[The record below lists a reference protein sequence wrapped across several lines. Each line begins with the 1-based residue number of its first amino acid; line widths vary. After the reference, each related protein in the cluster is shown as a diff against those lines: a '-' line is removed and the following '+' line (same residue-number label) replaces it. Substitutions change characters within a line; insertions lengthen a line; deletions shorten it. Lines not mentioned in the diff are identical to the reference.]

1 MLSRF
6 RTAGQQTKIL
16 EALRLG
22 SLDLVIGT
30 HRLLSD
36 DLSFKDLGLLIIDE
50 EQRFGVQHKEA
61 IKKLKASVDVLTL
74 SATPIPRTLYF
85 AMVGAR
91 SMSAIETAPVNRLPI
106 RTEVLHKSDDILT
119 KAIDTEIRRS
129 GQIFYLHNRVKTIHS
144 VARKLE
150 ALYPKL
156 RIAVGHGQMNEEAL
170 EKIMTDF
177 VAGEYDILVNSATGG
192 ARAVGPF
199 LSMDLDGYR
208 ASFDKL
214 WGYTNVV
221 RYGAKFLKDN
231 GNIVL
236 VSGSPARKCRP
247 GQIAISSVGGAV
259 EAFARGIA
267 PEIAPKR
274 INIVSPGI
282 IDTPMSPLQGKERED
297 YYKNTTNN
305 NLIPRAGT
313 PDEVATGII
322 FAIEN
327 EFITATTIDID
338 GGWLIS

>member
-1 MLSRF
+1 MDIDGKKAIVFGGTS
-6 RTAGQQTKIL
+6 G
-16 EALRLG
+16 
-22 SLDLVIGT
+22 IG
-30 HRLLSD
+30 
-36 DLSFKDLGLLIIDE
+36 
-50 EQRFGVQHKEA
+50 
-61 IKKLKASVDVLTL
+61 L
-74 SATPIPRTLYF
+74 SATEMLSDK
-85 AMVGAR
+85 GAHVVALSR
-91 SMSAIETAPVNRLPI
+91 NPEKLQNVPKNVVTKKMN
-106 RTEVLHKSDDILT
+106 VLDRD
-119 KAIDTEIRRS
+119 
-129 GQIFYLHNRVKTIHS
+129 
-144 VARKLE
+144 
-150 ALYPKL
+150 
-156 RIAVGHGQMNEEAL
+156 AL
-170 EKIMTDF
+170 EQF
-177 VAGEYDILVNSATGG
+177 FQEVGEYDILVNSATGG

-221 RYGAKFLKDN
+221 RYGTKYLKDN

-247 GQIAISSVGGAV
+247 GEFAIYSVGGAV

-327 EFITATTIDID
+327 EFITGTTIDID

>member
-1 MLSRF
+1 MDINVKKAIVFGGTS
-6 RTAGQQTKIL
+6 G
-16 EALRLG
+16 
-22 SLDLVIGT
+22 IG
-30 HRLLSD
+30 
-36 DLSFKDLGLLIIDE
+36 
-50 EQRFGVQHKEA
+50 
-61 IKKLKASVDVLTL
+61 L
-74 SATPIPRTLYF
+74 SATQMLSDK
-85 AMVGAR
+85 GAHVIALSR
-91 SMSAIETAPVNRLPI
+91 NPDKLKTVPKNVTTKKMN
-106 RTEVLHKSDDILT
+106 VLDRD
-119 KAIDTEIRRS
+119 
-129 GQIFYLHNRVKTIHS
+129 
-144 VARKLE
+144 
-150 ALYPKL
+150 
-156 RIAVGHGQMNEEAL
+156 AL
-170 EKIMTDF
+170 EKF
-177 VAGEYDILVNSATGG
+177 FQEVGEYDILVNSATGG
-192 ARAVGPF
+192 TRAVGPF

-221 RYGAKFLKDN
+221 RYGTKFLKDN

-327 EFITATTIDID
+327 EFITGTTIDID

>member
-1 MLSRF
+1 MDINGKKAIVFGGTS
-6 RTAGQQTKIL
+6 G
-16 EALRLG
+16 
-22 SLDLVIGT
+22 IG
-30 HRLLSD
+30 
-36 DLSFKDLGLLIIDE
+36 
-50 EQRFGVQHKEA
+50 
-61 IKKLKASVDVLTL
+61 L
-74 SATPIPRTLYF
+74 SATQMLSDK
-85 AMVGAR
+85 GAHVIALSR
-91 SMSAIETAPVNRLPI
+91 NPDKLKNVPKNVITKKMN
-106 RTEVLHKSDDILT
+106 VLDRD
-119 KAIDTEIRRS
+119 
-129 GQIFYLHNRVKTIHS
+129 
-144 VARKLE
+144 
-150 ALYPKL
+150 
-156 RIAVGHGQMNEEAL
+156 AL
-170 EKIMTDF
+170 EKF
-177 VAGEYDILVNSATGG
+177 FQEVGEYDILVNSATGG

-221 RYGAKFLKDN
+221 RYGTKFLKDN

-327 EFITATTIDID
+327 EFITGTTIDID

>member
-1 MLSRF
+1 MDINGKKAIVFGGTS
-6 RTAGQQTKIL
+6 G
-16 EALRLG
+16 
-22 SLDLVIGT
+22 IG
-30 HRLLSD
+30 
-36 DLSFKDLGLLIIDE
+36 
-50 EQRFGVQHKEA
+50 
-61 IKKLKASVDVLTL
+61 L
-74 SATPIPRTLYF
+74 SATQMLSDK
-85 AMVGAR
+85 GAQVIALSR
-91 SMSAIETAPVNRLPI
+91 NPDKLKTVPKNVTTKKMN
-106 RTEVLHKSDDILT
+106 VLDRD
-119 KAIDTEIRRS
+119 
-129 GQIFYLHNRVKTIHS
+129 
-144 VARKLE
+144 
-150 ALYPKL
+150 
-156 RIAVGHGQMNEEAL
+156 AL
-170 EKIMTDF
+170 EKF
-177 VAGEYDILVNSATGG
+177 FQEVGEYDILVNSATGG

-221 RYGAKFLKDN
+221 RYGTKFLKDN

-313 PDEVATGII
+313 PDEVAAGLI

-327 EFITATTIDID
+327 EFITGTTIDID

>member
-1 MLSRF
+1 MDINGKKAIVFGGTS
-6 RTAGQQTKIL
+6 G
-16 EALRLG
+16 
-22 SLDLVIGT
+22 IG
-30 HRLLSD
+30 
-36 DLSFKDLGLLIIDE
+36 
-50 EQRFGVQHKEA
+50 
-61 IKKLKASVDVLTL
+61 L
-74 SATPIPRTLYF
+74 SATQILSDK
-85 AMVGAR
+85 GAHVIALSR
-91 SMSAIETAPVNRLPI
+91 NPDKLKNVPKNVTTKKMN
-106 RTEVLHKSDDILT
+106 VLDRD
-119 KAIDTEIRRS
+119 
-129 GQIFYLHNRVKTIHS
+129 
-144 VARKLE
+144 
-150 ALYPKL
+150 
-156 RIAVGHGQMNEEAL
+156 AL
-170 EKIMTDF
+170 EKF
-177 VAGEYDILVNSATGG
+177 FQEVGEYDILVNSATGG

-199 LSMDLDGYR
+199 LSMDLDGYK

-221 RYGAKFLKDN
+221 RYGTKFLKDN

-247 GQIAISSVGGAV
+247 GQIAISSVGCAV

-327 EFITATTIDID
+327 EFITGTTIDID

>member
-1 MLSRF
+1 MDIDGKKAIVFGGTS
-6 RTAGQQTKIL
+6 G
-16 EALRLG
+16 
-22 SLDLVIGT
+22 IG
-30 HRLLSD
+30 
-36 DLSFKDLGLLIIDE
+36 
-50 EQRFGVQHKEA
+50 
-61 IKKLKASVDVLTL
+61 L
-74 SATPIPRTLYF
+74 SATQMLSDK
-85 AMVGAR
+85 GAHVVALSR
-91 SMSAIETAPVNRLPI
+91 NPEKLQNVPKNVTTKKMN
-106 RTEVLHKSDDILT
+106 VLDRD
-119 KAIDTEIRRS
+119 
-129 GQIFYLHNRVKTIHS
+129 
-144 VARKLE
+144 
-150 ALYPKL
+150 
-156 RIAVGHGQMNEEAL
+156 AL
-170 EKIMTDF
+170 EQFFQEM
-177 VAGEYDILVNSATGG
+177 GEYDILVNSATGG

-221 RYGAKFLKDN
+221 RYGTKYLKNN

-327 EFITATTIDID
+327 EFITGTTIDID

>member
-1 MLSRF
+1 MDIDGKKAIVFGGTS
-6 RTAGQQTKIL
+6 G
-16 EALRLG
+16 
-22 SLDLVIGT
+22 IG
-30 HRLLSD
+30 
-36 DLSFKDLGLLIIDE
+36 
-50 EQRFGVQHKEA
+50 
-61 IKKLKASVDVLTL
+61 L
-74 SATPIPRTLYF
+74 SATQMLSDKGAHVIALSRNPEKLQNVPKNVVTKKMNVLDRDTLEQF
-85 AMVGAR
+85 FQ
-91 SMSAIETAPVNRLPI
+91 
-106 RTEVLHKSDDILT
+106 EV
-119 KAIDTEIRRS
+119 
-129 GQIFYLHNRVKTIHS
+129 
-144 VARKLE
+144 
-150 ALYPKL
+150 
-156 RIAVGHGQMNEEAL
+156 
-170 EKIMTDF
+170 
-177 VAGEYDILVNSATGG
+177 GEYDILVNSATGG

-199 LSMDLDGYR
+199 LSMDLDGYK

-221 RYGAKFLKDN
+221 RYGTKYLKNN

-327 EFITATTIDID
+327 EFITGTTIDID

>member
-1 MLSRF
+1 MDINGKKAIVFGGTS
-6 RTAGQQTKIL
+6 G
-16 EALRLG
+16 
-22 SLDLVIGT
+22 IG
-30 HRLLSD
+30 
-36 DLSFKDLGLLIIDE
+36 
-50 EQRFGVQHKEA
+50 
-61 IKKLKASVDVLTL
+61 L
-74 SATPIPRTLYF
+74 SATQMLSDK
-85 AMVGAR
+85 GAHVIALSR
-91 SMSAIETAPVNRLPI
+91 NPDKLKNVPKNVTTKKMN
-106 RTEVLHKSDDILT
+106 VLDRD
-119 KAIDTEIRRS
+119 
-129 GQIFYLHNRVKTIHS
+129 
-144 VARKLE
+144 
-150 ALYPKL
+150 
-156 RIAVGHGQMNEEAL
+156 AL
-170 EKIMTDF
+170 EKF
-177 VAGEYDILVNSATGG
+177 FQEVGEYDILVNSATGG

-199 LSMDLDGYR
+199 LSMDLDGYK

-221 RYGAKFLKDN
+221 RYGTKFLKDN

-327 EFITATTIDID
+327 EFITGTTIDID
-338 GGWLIS
+338 GGWLTS

>member
-1 MLSRF
+1 MDINGKKAIVFGGTS
-6 RTAGQQTKIL
+6 G
-16 EALRLG
+16 
-22 SLDLVIGT
+22 IG
-30 HRLLSD
+30 
-36 DLSFKDLGLLIIDE
+36 
-50 EQRFGVQHKEA
+50 
-61 IKKLKASVDVLTL
+61 L
-74 SATPIPRTLYF
+74 SATQMLSDK
-85 AMVGAR
+85 GAHVIALSR
-91 SMSAIETAPVNRLPI
+91 NPDKLKTVPKNVTTKKMN
-106 RTEVLHKSDDILT
+106 VLDRD
-119 KAIDTEIRRS
+119 
-129 GQIFYLHNRVKTIHS
+129 
-144 VARKLE
+144 
-150 ALYPKL
+150 
-156 RIAVGHGQMNEEAL
+156 AL
-170 EKIMTDF
+170 EKF
-177 VAGEYDILVNSATGG
+177 FQEVGEYDILVKSATGG

-199 LSMDLDGYR
+199 LSMDLDGYK

-221 RYGAKFLKDN
+221 RFGTKFLKDS

-259 EAFARGIA
+259 EAFARGRA

-313 PDEVATGII
+313 PDEVAAGII

-327 EFITATTIDID
+327 EFITGTTIDID

>member
-1 MLSRF
+1 MDINGKKAIVFGGTS
-6 RTAGQQTKIL
+6 G
-16 EALRLG
+16 
-22 SLDLVIGT
+22 IG
-30 HRLLSD
+30 
-36 DLSFKDLGLLIIDE
+36 
-50 EQRFGVQHKEA
+50 
-61 IKKLKASVDVLTL
+61 L
-74 SATPIPRTLYF
+74 SATQMLSDK
-85 AMVGAR
+85 GAHVIALSR
-91 SMSAIETAPVNRLPI
+91 NPDKLKNVPKNVTTKKMN
-106 RTEVLHKSDDILT
+106 VLDRD
-119 KAIDTEIRRS
+119 
-129 GQIFYLHNRVKTIHS
+129 
-144 VARKLE
+144 
-150 ALYPKL
+150 
-156 RIAVGHGQMNEEAL
+156 AL
-170 EKIMTDF
+170 EKF
-177 VAGEYDILVNSATGG
+177 FQEVGEYDILVNSATGG

-199 LSMDLDGYR
+199 LSMDLDGYK

-221 RYGAKFLKDN
+221 RYGTKFLKDN

-282 IDTPMSPLQGKERED
+282 IDTPMSPLHGKERED

-305 NLIPRAGT
+305 NIIPRAGT

-327 EFITATTIDID
+327 EFITGTTIDID

>member
-1 MLSRF
+1 MDINGKKAIVFGGTS
-6 RTAGQQTKIL
+6 G
-16 EALRLG
+16 
-22 SLDLVIGT
+22 IG
-30 HRLLSD
+30 
-36 DLSFKDLGLLIIDE
+36 
-50 EQRFGVQHKEA
+50 
-61 IKKLKASVDVLTL
+61 L
-74 SATPIPRTLYF
+74 SATQMLSDK
-85 AMVGAR
+85 GAHVIALSR
-91 SMSAIETAPVNRLPI
+91 NPEKVRNVPKNVTTKKMN
-106 RTEVLHKSDDILT
+106 VLDRD
-119 KAIDTEIRRS
+119 
-129 GQIFYLHNRVKTIHS
+129 
-144 VARKLE
+144 
-150 ALYPKL
+150 
-156 RIAVGHGQMNEEAL
+156 AL
-170 EKIMTDF
+170 EQF
-177 VAGEYDILVNSATGG
+177 FQEEGEYDILINSATGG

-221 RYGAKFLKDN
+221 RYGTKHLKDN

-297 YYKNTTNN
+297 YYNNTTKN

-327 EFITATTIDID
+327 EFITGTTIDID

>member
-1 MLSRF
+1 MDINGKKAIVFGGTS
-6 RTAGQQTKIL
+6 G
-16 EALRLG
+16 
-22 SLDLVIGT
+22 IG
-30 HRLLSD
+30 
-36 DLSFKDLGLLIIDE
+36 
-50 EQRFGVQHKEA
+50 
-61 IKKLKASVDVLTL
+61 L
-74 SATPIPRTLYF
+74 SATQMLSDK
-85 AMVGAR
+85 GAHVIALSR
-91 SMSAIETAPVNRLPI
+91 NPE
-106 RTEVLHKSDDILT
+106 
-119 KAIDTEIRRS
+119 
-129 GQIFYLHNRVKTIHS
+129 
-144 VARKLE
+144 KLE
-150 ALYPKL
+150 NVPKNVTTKKMNVLDRDALDKFF
-156 RIAVGHGQMNEEAL
+156 QEE
-170 EKIMTDF
+170 
-177 VAGEYDILVNSATGG
+177 GEYDILVNSATGG

-199 LSMDLDGYR
+199 LSMDLDGYK

-221 RYGAKFLKDN
+221 RYGTEFLKDN

-267 PEIAPKR
+267 PEISPKR

-327 EFITATTIDID
+327 EFITGTTIDID

>member
-1 MLSRF
+1 MDIDGKKAIVFGGTS
-6 RTAGQQTKIL
+6 G
-16 EALRLG
+16 
-22 SLDLVIGT
+22 IG
-30 HRLLSD
+30 
-36 DLSFKDLGLLIIDE
+36 
-50 EQRFGVQHKEA
+50 
-61 IKKLKASVDVLTL
+61 L
-74 SATPIPRTLYF
+74 SATQMLSDKGAHVVALSRNPEKLQNIPKNVTTKK
-85 AMVGAR
+85 M
-91 SMSAIETAPVNRLPI
+91 N
-106 RTEVLHKSDDILT
+106 VLDRD
-119 KAIDTEIRRS
+119 
-129 GQIFYLHNRVKTIHS
+129 
-144 VARKLE
+144 
-150 ALYPKL
+150 
-156 RIAVGHGQMNEEAL
+156 AL
-170 EKIMTDF
+170 EQFFEEI
-177 VAGEYDILVNSATGG
+177 GEYDILVNSATGG

-221 RYGAKFLKDN
+221 RYGTKYLKNN

-327 EFITATTIDID
+327 EFITGTTIDID

>member
-1 MLSRF
+1 MDINGKKAIVFGGTS
-6 RTAGQQTKIL
+6 G
-16 EALRLG
+16 
-22 SLDLVIGT
+22 IG
-30 HRLLSD
+30 
-36 DLSFKDLGLLIIDE
+36 
-50 EQRFGVQHKEA
+50 
-61 IKKLKASVDVLTL
+61 L
-74 SATPIPRTLYF
+74 SATQMLSDK
-85 AMVGAR
+85 GAHVVALSR
-91 SMSAIETAPVNRLPI
+91 NPEKLQNVPKNVTTKKMN
-106 RTEVLHKSDDILT
+106 VLDRD
-119 KAIDTEIRRS
+119 
-129 GQIFYLHNRVKTIHS
+129 
-144 VARKLE
+144 
-150 ALYPKL
+150 
-156 RIAVGHGQMNEEAL
+156 AL
-170 EKIMTDF
+170 EQFFKEI
-177 VAGEYDILVNSATGG
+177 GEYDILVNSATGG

-221 RYGAKFLKDN
+221 RYGTKFLKDN

-267 PEIAPKR
+267 PEITPKR
-274 INIVSPGI
+274 INVVSPGI

-327 EFITATTIDID
+327 EFITGTTIDID

>member
-1 MLSRF
+1 MDINGKKAIVFGGTS
-6 RTAGQQTKIL
+6 G
-16 EALRLG
+16 
-22 SLDLVIGT
+22 IG
-30 HRLLSD
+30 
-36 DLSFKDLGLLIIDE
+36 
-50 EQRFGVQHKEA
+50 
-61 IKKLKASVDVLTL
+61 L
-74 SATPIPRTLYF
+74 SATQMLSDK
-85 AMVGAR
+85 GAHVIALSR
-91 SMSAIETAPVNRLPI
+91 NPDKLKNVPKNVTTKKMN
-106 RTEVLHKSDDILT
+106 VLDRD
-119 KAIDTEIRRS
+119 
-129 GQIFYLHNRVKTIHS
+129 
-144 VARKLE
+144 
-150 ALYPKL
+150 
-156 RIAVGHGQMNEEAL
+156 AL
-170 EKIMTDF
+170 EKF
-177 VAGEYDILVNSATGG
+177 FQEVGEYDILVNSATGG

-221 RYGAKFLKDN
+221 RYGTKHLKDN

-297 YYKNTTNN
+297 YYNNTTKN

-327 EFITATTIDID
+327 EFITGTTIDID

>member
-1 MLSRF
+1 MDINGKKAIVFGGTS
-6 RTAGQQTKIL
+6 G
-16 EALRLG
+16 
-22 SLDLVIGT
+22 IG
-30 HRLLSD
+30 
-36 DLSFKDLGLLIIDE
+36 
-50 EQRFGVQHKEA
+50 
-61 IKKLKASVDVLTL
+61 L
-74 SATPIPRTLYF
+74 SATQMLSDK
-85 AMVGAR
+85 GAHVIALSR
-91 SMSAIETAPVNRLPI
+91 NPDKLKNVPKNVITKKMN
-106 RTEVLHKSDDILT
+106 VLDRD
-119 KAIDTEIRRS
+119 
-129 GQIFYLHNRVKTIHS
+129 
-144 VARKLE
+144 
-150 ALYPKL
+150 
-156 RIAVGHGQMNEEAL
+156 AL
-170 EKIMTDF
+170 EKF
-177 VAGEYDILVNSATGG
+177 FQEVGEYDILVNSATGG

-199 LSMDLDGYR
+199 LSMDLDGYK

-221 RYGAKFLKDN
+221 RYGTKFLKDN

-236 VSGSPARKCRP
+236 VSGSPARKCRT

-313 PDEVATGII
+313 PNEVATGII

-327 EFITATTIDID
+327 EFITGTTIDID

>member
-1 MLSRF
+1 MDIDGKKAIVFGGTS
-6 RTAGQQTKIL
+6 G
-16 EALRLG
+16 
-22 SLDLVIGT
+22 IG
-30 HRLLSD
+30 
-36 DLSFKDLGLLIIDE
+36 
-50 EQRFGVQHKEA
+50 
-61 IKKLKASVDVLTL
+61 L
-74 SATPIPRTLYF
+74 SATQMLSDKGAHVVALSRNPEKLQNVPKNVVTKKMNVLDRDTLEQF
-85 AMVGAR
+85 FQ
-91 SMSAIETAPVNRLPI
+91 
-106 RTEVLHKSDDILT
+106 EV
-119 KAIDTEIRRS
+119 
-129 GQIFYLHNRVKTIHS
+129 
-144 VARKLE
+144 
-150 ALYPKL
+150 
-156 RIAVGHGQMNEEAL
+156 
-170 EKIMTDF
+170 
-177 VAGEYDILVNSATGG
+177 GEYDILVNSATGG

-199 LSMDLDGYR
+199 LSMDLDGYK

-221 RYGAKFLKDN
+221 RYGTKYLKNN

-327 EFITATTIDID
+327 EFITGTTIDID

>member
-1 MLSRF
+1 MDINGKKAIVFGGTS
-6 RTAGQQTKIL
+6 G
-16 EALRLG
+16 
-22 SLDLVIGT
+22 IG
-30 HRLLSD
+30 
-36 DLSFKDLGLLIIDE
+36 
-50 EQRFGVQHKEA
+50 
-61 IKKLKASVDVLTL
+61 L
-74 SATPIPRTLYF
+74 SATRMLSDK
-85 AMVGAR
+85 GAHVIALSR
-91 SMSAIETAPVNRLPI
+91 NPE
-106 RTEVLHKSDDILT
+106 
-119 KAIDTEIRRS
+119 
-129 GQIFYLHNRVKTIHS
+129 
-144 VARKLE
+144 KLE
-150 ALYPKL
+150 NVPKN
-156 RIAVGHGQMNEEAL
+156 VTTKKMNVLDRDAL
-170 EKIMTDF
+170 EKF
-177 VAGEYDILVNSATGG
+177 FQEEGEYDILVNSATGG
-192 ARAVGPF
+192 ARAVGRF
-199 LSMDLDGYR
+199 LSMDLDGYK

-221 RYGAKFLKDN
+221 RYGSKYLKDN

-313 PDEVATGII
+313 PNEVATGII

-327 EFITATTIDID
+327 EFITGTTIDID

>member
-1 MLSRF
+1 MDIDGKKAIVFGGTS
-6 RTAGQQTKIL
+6 G
-16 EALRLG
+16 
-22 SLDLVIGT
+22 IG
-30 HRLLSD
+30 
-36 DLSFKDLGLLIIDE
+36 
-50 EQRFGVQHKEA
+50 
-61 IKKLKASVDVLTL
+61 L
-74 SATPIPRTLYF
+74 SATQMLSDK
-85 AMVGAR
+85 GANVVALSR
-91 SMSAIETAPVNRLPI
+91 NPEKLQNVPKNVVTKKMN
-106 RTEVLHKSDDILT
+106 VLDRD
-119 KAIDTEIRRS
+119 
-129 GQIFYLHNRVKTIHS
+129 
-144 VARKLE
+144 
-150 ALYPKL
+150 
-156 RIAVGHGQMNEEAL
+156 AL
-170 EKIMTDF
+170 EQF
-177 VAGEYDILVNSATGG
+177 FQEVGEYDILVNSATGG

-221 RYGAKFLKDN
+221 RYGTKYLKKN

-259 EAFARGIA
+259 EAFGRGIA

-327 EFITATTIDID
+327 EFITGTTIDID

>member
-1 MLSRF
+1 MDINGKKAIVFGGTS
-6 RTAGQQTKIL
+6 G
-16 EALRLG
+16 
-22 SLDLVIGT
+22 IG
-30 HRLLSD
+30 
-36 DLSFKDLGLLIIDE
+36 
-50 EQRFGVQHKEA
+50 
-61 IKKLKASVDVLTL
+61 L
-74 SATPIPRTLYF
+74 SATQMLSDK
-85 AMVGAR
+85 GAHVIALSR
-91 SMSAIETAPVNRLPI
+91 NPEKLQTVPKNVITKKMN
-106 RTEVLHKSDDILT
+106 VLD
-119 KAIDTEIRRS
+119 R
-129 GQIFYLHNRVKTIHS
+129 N
-144 VARKLE
+144 
-150 ALYPKL
+150 
-156 RIAVGHGQMNEEAL
+156 AL
-170 EKIMTDF
+170 EQF
-177 VAGEYDILVNSATGG
+177 FQEEGEYDILVNSATGG

-221 RYGAKFLKDN
+221 RYGTKHLKDN

-297 YYKNTTNN
+297 YYNNTTKN

-327 EFITATTIDID
+327 EFITGTTIDID

>member
-1 MLSRF
+1 MDINGKKAIVFGGTSGIGLSASQMLSDKGAHVIALSRNPEKV
-6 RTAGQQTKIL
+6 RNVPKNVTTKKMNV
-16 EALRLG
+16 
-22 SLDLVIGT
+22 LD
-30 HRLLSD
+30 RD
-36 DLSFKDLGLLIIDE
+36 
-50 EQRFGVQHKEA
+50 
-61 IKKLKASVDVLTL
+61 
-74 SATPIPRTLYF
+74 
-85 AMVGAR
+85 
-91 SMSAIETAPVNRLPI
+91 
-106 RTEVLHKSDDILT
+106 
-119 KAIDTEIRRS
+119 
-129 GQIFYLHNRVKTIHS
+129 
-144 VARKLE
+144 
-150 ALYPKL
+150 
-156 RIAVGHGQMNEEAL
+156 AL
-170 EKIMTDF
+170 EQF
-177 VAGEYDILVNSATGG
+177 FQEVGEYDILVNSATGG

-221 RYGAKFLKDN
+221 RYGTKHLKDN

-282 IDTPMSPLQGKERED
+282 IDTPMSPLKGKERED
-297 YYKNTTNN
+297 YYNNTTKN

-327 EFITATTIDID
+327 EFITGTTIDID

>member
-1 MLSRF
+1 MDINGKKAIVFGGTS
-6 RTAGQQTKIL
+6 G
-16 EALRLG
+16 
-22 SLDLVIGT
+22 IG
-30 HRLLSD
+30 
-36 DLSFKDLGLLIIDE
+36 
-50 EQRFGVQHKEA
+50 
-61 IKKLKASVDVLTL
+61 L
-74 SATPIPRTLYF
+74 SATQMLSDK
-85 AMVGAR
+85 GAHVIALSR
-91 SMSAIETAPVNRLPI
+91 NPEKVRNVPKNVTTKKMN
-106 RTEVLHKSDDILT
+106 VLDRD
-119 KAIDTEIRRS
+119 
-129 GQIFYLHNRVKTIHS
+129 
-144 VARKLE
+144 
-150 ALYPKL
+150 
-156 RIAVGHGQMNEEAL
+156 AL
-170 EKIMTDF
+170 EQF
-177 VAGEYDILVNSATGG
+177 FQEVGEYDILVNSATGG

-199 LSMDLDGYR
+199 LSMDLDGYK

-221 RYGAKFLKDN
+221 RYGTKYLKDN

-297 YYKNTTNN
+297 YYNNTTKN

-327 EFITATTIDID
+327 EFITGTTIDID

>member
-1 MLSRF
+1 MDINGKKAIVFGGTS
-6 RTAGQQTKIL
+6 G
-16 EALRLG
+16 
-22 SLDLVIGT
+22 IG
-30 HRLLSD
+30 
-36 DLSFKDLGLLIIDE
+36 
-50 EQRFGVQHKEA
+50 
-61 IKKLKASVDVLTL
+61 L
-74 SATPIPRTLYF
+74 SATQMLSDK
-85 AMVGAR
+85 GAHVVALSR
-91 SMSAIETAPVNRLPI
+91 NPEKFQNLPKNVTT
-106 RTEVLHKSDDILT
+106 RKMNVLDRD
-119 KAIDTEIRRS
+119 
-129 GQIFYLHNRVKTIHS
+129 
-144 VARKLE
+144 
-150 ALYPKL
+150 
-156 RIAVGHGQMNEEAL
+156 AL
-170 EKIMTDF
+170 EQFFQEI
-177 VAGEYDILVNSATGG
+177 GEYDILVNSATGG

-221 RYGAKFLKDN
+221 RYGTKYLKDN

-236 VSGSPARKCRP
+236 VSGSPARKCRS

>member
-1 MLSRF
+1 MDINGKKAIVFGGTS
-6 RTAGQQTKIL
+6 G
-16 EALRLG
+16 
-22 SLDLVIGT
+22 IG
-30 HRLLSD
+30 
-36 DLSFKDLGLLIIDE
+36 
-50 EQRFGVQHKEA
+50 
-61 IKKLKASVDVLTL
+61 L
-74 SATPIPRTLYF
+74 SATQMLSDK
-85 AMVGAR
+85 GAHVIALSR
-91 SMSAIETAPVNRLPI
+91 NPDKLKNVPTNVTTKKMN
-106 RTEVLHKSDDILT
+106 VLDKD
-119 KAIDTEIRRS
+119 
-129 GQIFYLHNRVKTIHS
+129 
-144 VARKLE
+144 
-150 ALYPKL
+150 
-156 RIAVGHGQMNEEAL
+156 AL
-170 EKIMTDF
+170 EKF
-177 VAGEYDILVNSATGG
+177 FQEEGEYDILVNSATGG

-199 LSMDLDGYR
+199 LSMDLDGYK

-221 RYGAKFLKDN
+221 RYGTKNLKDN

-274 INIVSPGI
+274 INVVSPGI

-327 EFITATTIDID
+327 EFITGTTIDID

>member
-1 MLSRF
+1 MDINGKKAIVFGGTS
-6 RTAGQQTKIL
+6 G
-16 EALRLG
+16 
-22 SLDLVIGT
+22 IG
-30 HRLLSD
+30 
-36 DLSFKDLGLLIIDE
+36 
-50 EQRFGVQHKEA
+50 
-61 IKKLKASVDVLTL
+61 L
-74 SATPIPRTLYF
+74 SATQMLSDR
-85 AMVGAR
+85 GAHVIALGR
-91 SMSAIETAPVNRLPI
+91 NPEKLGNVPKNVSTKKMD
-106 RTEVLHKSDDILT
+106 VLDRD
-119 KAIDTEIRRS
+119 
-129 GQIFYLHNRVKTIHS
+129 
-144 VARKLE
+144 
-150 ALYPKL
+150 
-156 RIAVGHGQMNEEAL
+156 AL
-170 EKIMTDF
+170 EKF
-177 VAGEYDILVNSATGG
+177 FQEEGEYDILVNSATGG

-199 LSMDLDGYR
+199 LSMDLDGYK

-221 RYGAKFLKDN
+221 RYGTKYLKDN

-327 EFITATTIDID
+327 EFITGTTIDVD

>member
-1 MLSRF
+1 MDINGKKAIVFGGTSGIGLSTTQMLSDKGAHVIALSRNPEKIENLPKNVI
-6 RTAGQQTKIL
+6 TKKMNV
-16 EALRLG
+16 
-22 SLDLVIGT
+22 LD
-30 HRLLSD
+30 RD
-36 DLSFKDLGLLIIDE
+36 
-50 EQRFGVQHKEA
+50 
-61 IKKLKASVDVLTL
+61 
-74 SATPIPRTLYF
+74 
-85 AMVGAR
+85 
-91 SMSAIETAPVNRLPI
+91 
-106 RTEVLHKSDDILT
+106 
-119 KAIDTEIRRS
+119 
-129 GQIFYLHNRVKTIHS
+129 
-144 VARKLE
+144 
-150 ALYPKL
+150 
-156 RIAVGHGQMNEEAL
+156 AL
-170 EKIMTDF
+170 ENF
-177 VAGEYDILVNSATGG
+177 FQEEGEFDILVNSATGG

-199 LSMDLDGYR
+199 LSMDLDGYK

-221 RYGAKFLKDN
+221 RYGAKYLKNN

-297 YYKNTTNN
+297 YYKNTTNSN
-305 NLIPRAGT
+305 IIPRAGS

-327 EFITATTIDID
+327 EFITGTTIDID

>member
-1 MLSRF
+1 MDINGKKAVVFGGTS
-6 RTAGQQTKIL
+6 G
-16 EALRLG
+16 
-22 SLDLVIGT
+22 IG
-30 HRLLSD
+30 
-36 DLSFKDLGLLIIDE
+36 
-50 EQRFGVQHKEA
+50 
-61 IKKLKASVDVLTL
+61 L
-74 SATPIPRTLYF
+74 SATQMLSDK
-85 AMVGAR
+85 GAHVIALSR
-91 SMSAIETAPVNRLPI
+91 NPDKLKNVPTNVTTKKMN
-106 RTEVLHKSDDILT
+106 VLDRD
-119 KAIDTEIRRS
+119 
-129 GQIFYLHNRVKTIHS
+129 
-144 VARKLE
+144 
-150 ALYPKL
+150 
-156 RIAVGHGQMNEEAL
+156 AL
-170 EKIMTDF
+170 EKF
-177 VAGEYDILVNSATGG
+177 FQEEGEYDILVNSATGG

-199 LSMDLDGYR
+199 LSMDLDGYK

-214 WGYTNVV
+214 WGYTNVI
-221 RYGAKFLKDN
+221 RYGTKYLKDN

-327 EFITATTIDID
+327 EFITGTTIDID

>member
-1 MLSRF
+1 MDINGKKAIVFGGTS
-6 RTAGQQTKIL
+6 G
-16 EALRLG
+16 
-22 SLDLVIGT
+22 IG
-30 HRLLSD
+30 
-36 DLSFKDLGLLIIDE
+36 
-50 EQRFGVQHKEA
+50 
-61 IKKLKASVDVLTL
+61 L
-74 SATPIPRTLYF
+74 SATQMLSDK
-85 AMVGAR
+85 GAHVIALSR
-91 SMSAIETAPVNRLPI
+91 NPDKLKTVPKNVTTKKMN
-106 RTEVLHKSDDILT
+106 VLDRD
-119 KAIDTEIRRS
+119 
-129 GQIFYLHNRVKTIHS
+129 
-144 VARKLE
+144 
-150 ALYPKL
+150 
-156 RIAVGHGQMNEEAL
+156 AL
-170 EKIMTDF
+170 EKF
-177 VAGEYDILVNSATGG
+177 FQEVGEYDILVNSATGG
-192 ARAVGPF
+192 TRAVGPF

-221 RYGAKFLKDN
+221 RYGTKFLKDN

-282 IDTPMSPLQGKERED
+282 IDTPMSPLQGKEREN

-327 EFITATTIDID
+327 EFITGTTIDID

>member
-1 MLSRF
+1 MDIKGKKAIVFGGTS
-6 RTAGQQTKIL
+6 G
-16 EALRLG
+16 
-22 SLDLVIGT
+22 IG
-30 HRLLSD
+30 
-36 DLSFKDLGLLIIDE
+36 
-50 EQRFGVQHKEA
+50 
-61 IKKLKASVDVLTL
+61 L
-74 SATPIPRTLYF
+74 SATQMLSDK
-85 AMVGAR
+85 GAHVIALSR
-91 SMSAIETAPVNRLPI
+91 NPEKLQTVPKNVITKKMN
-106 RTEVLHKSDDILT
+106 VLD
-119 KAIDTEIRRS
+119 R
-129 GQIFYLHNRVKTIHS
+129 N
-144 VARKLE
+144 
-150 ALYPKL
+150 
-156 RIAVGHGQMNEEAL
+156 AL
-170 EKIMTDF
+170 EQF
-177 VAGEYDILVNSATGG
+177 FQEEGEYDILVNSATGG

-221 RYGAKFLKDN
+221 RYGTKYLKDN

-297 YYKNTTNN
+297 YYNNTTKN

-327 EFITATTIDID
+327 EFITGTTIDID

>member
-1 MLSRF
+1 MDINGKKAIVFGGTS
-6 RTAGQQTKIL
+6 G
-16 EALRLG
+16 
-22 SLDLVIGT
+22 IG
-30 HRLLSD
+30 
-36 DLSFKDLGLLIIDE
+36 
-50 EQRFGVQHKEA
+50 
-61 IKKLKASVDVLTL
+61 L
-74 SATPIPRTLYF
+74 SATQMLSDK
-85 AMVGAR
+85 GAHVIALSR
-91 SMSAIETAPVNRLPI
+91 NPDKLKNVPKNVTTKKMN
-106 RTEVLHKSDDILT
+106 VLDRD
-119 KAIDTEIRRS
+119 
-129 GQIFYLHNRVKTIHS
+129 
-144 VARKLE
+144 
-150 ALYPKL
+150 
-156 RIAVGHGQMNEEAL
+156 AL
-170 EKIMTDF
+170 EKF
-177 VAGEYDILVNSATGG
+177 FQEVGEYDILVNSATGG

-221 RYGAKFLKDN
+221 RYGTKFLKDN

-313 PDEVATGII
+313 PNEVATGII

-327 EFITATTIDID
+327 EFITGTTIDID

>member
-1 MLSRF
+1 MDINGKKAIVFGGTS
-6 RTAGQQTKIL
+6 G
-16 EALRLG
+16 
-22 SLDLVIGT
+22 IG
-30 HRLLSD
+30 
-36 DLSFKDLGLLIIDE
+36 
-50 EQRFGVQHKEA
+50 
-61 IKKLKASVDVLTL
+61 L
-74 SATPIPRTLYF
+74 SATQMLSDK
-85 AMVGAR
+85 GAHVIALSR
-91 SMSAIETAPVNRLPI
+91 NPDKLKNVPKNVTTKKMD
-106 RTEVLHKSDDILT
+106 VLDRD
-119 KAIDTEIRRS
+119 
-129 GQIFYLHNRVKTIHS
+129 
-144 VARKLE
+144 
-150 ALYPKL
+150 
-156 RIAVGHGQMNEEAL
+156 AL
-170 EKIMTDF
+170 EKF
-177 VAGEYDILVNSATGG
+177 FQEVGEYDILVNSATGG

-327 EFITATTIDID
+327 EFITGTTIDID

>member
-1 MLSRF
+1 MDIDGKKAIVFGGTS
-6 RTAGQQTKIL
+6 G
-16 EALRLG
+16 
-22 SLDLVIGT
+22 IG
-30 HRLLSD
+30 
-36 DLSFKDLGLLIIDE
+36 
-50 EQRFGVQHKEA
+50 
-61 IKKLKASVDVLTL
+61 L
-74 SATPIPRTLYF
+74 SATQMLSDK
-85 AMVGAR
+85 GAHVVALSR
-91 SMSAIETAPVNRLPI
+91 NPEKLQNVPKNVVTKKMN
-106 RTEVLHKSDDILT
+106 VLDRD
-119 KAIDTEIRRS
+119 
-129 GQIFYLHNRVKTIHS
+129 
-144 VARKLE
+144 
-150 ALYPKL
+150 
-156 RIAVGHGQMNEEAL
+156 AL
-170 EKIMTDF
+170 EQF
-177 VAGEYDILVNSATGG
+177 FQEVGEYDILVNSATGG

-221 RYGAKFLKDN
+221 RYGSKFLKDN

-327 EFITATTIDID
+327 EFITGTTIDID